1 MNNVE
6 NNNAKKLKQDAI
18 KRLAAIIDREI
29 QFVHVL
35 RIGDK
40 DFWKIF
46 ELDKKQQV
54 IIDNE

>member
-18 KRLAAIIDREI
+18 KILAAIIDREI